1 MFIRKERT
9 WWKRACS
16 GEADVGLHVGKVRKE
31 LVDLGEVG
39 AAIKGVDVV
48 GGEGDRSGIGSWEG
62 HVDVL
67 TTVEVT
73 L

>member
-1 MFIRKERT
+1 M
-9 WWKRACS
+9 
-16 GEADVGLHVGKVRKE
+16 GLHVGKVRKE
-31 LVDLGEVG
+31 LVDLSEAG
-39 AAIKGVDVV
+39 AAIKGVDVI
-48 GGEGDRSGIGSWEG
+48 GREGDQSRIGSWER